1 MAVAA
6 WKQCFKFCG
15 YLCGA
20 LAALN
25 IWFWIGMTIFQAAG
39 NPYITEE
46 VLLLKFTD
54 YKSDDATKFV
64 TVFAVCIA
72 VSFFLCSMA
81 TNRFDNDMCVCLRK
95 TAEPGVHAWLLL
107 LHKVCLLP
115 R

>member
-1 MAVAA
+1 MALTPCMSCL
-6 WKQCFKFCG
+6 KQCG
-15 YLCGA
+15 YLCGT

-54 YKSDDATKFV
+54 YKGDTAKDFV

-72 VSFFLCSMA
+72 VSFFEGFLSYN
-81 TNRFDNDMCVCLRK
+81 TFLEFLIFFQNGDFL
-95 TAEPGVHAWLLL
+95 
-107 LHKVCLLP
+107 
-115 R
+115 